1 MFFRT
6 ISIAYLFLLLFF
18 PNSAF
23 AQDEYSIRELKA
35 GKFVDDSS
43 YIYEL
48 PFAPGKKVWLV
59 QGYDSRGNFKQLA
72 TRFRTTRGIKYL
84 RPAKFYRR
92 PEKPERHN
100 N

>member
-1 MFFRT
+1 MVLRT
-6 ISIAYLFLLLFF
+6 VSSAGLLLLLLSAHFF
-18 PNSAF
+18 F

-43 YIYEL
+43 YVYEL

-59 QGYDSRGNFKQLA
+59 QGYDTKGNYKQLA

-92 PEKPERHN
+92 PADPNRDN
-100 N
+100 D

>member
-1 MFFRT
+1 MVLRT
-6 ISIAYLFLLLFF
+6 VSFAGTLLLLFSVHF
-18 PNSAF
+18 VF